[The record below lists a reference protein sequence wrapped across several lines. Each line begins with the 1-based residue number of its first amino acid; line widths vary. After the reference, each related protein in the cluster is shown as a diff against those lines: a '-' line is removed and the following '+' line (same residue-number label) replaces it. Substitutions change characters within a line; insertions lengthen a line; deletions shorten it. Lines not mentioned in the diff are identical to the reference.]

1 MVPSVSVDIKYQI
14 SDVSNILD
22 ISDIP
27 IRYLSKLIPSPSAK
41 SLVNRSGQIQLI
53 IWKMEM
59 SQKI

>member
-1 MVPSVSVDIKYQI
+1 MVPSVSVDFKYQI
-14 SDVSNILD
+14 SDVSNMD